1 MLKPS
6 IPQTRSLDKNWQAL
20 FGDCVDR
27 FALYLSRPQ
36 HHHFRHLMLTMILW
50 VGVHTINQLTEVQR
64 YLWCVCQ
71 P

>member
-1 MLKPS
+1 MFKPS

-36 HHHFRHLMLTMILW
+36 HHYFRQQW
-50 VGVHTINQLTEVQR
+50 VLEHVGAVLPAPYRDTTSALVTG
-64 YLWCVCQ
+64 
-71 P
+71 